1 MPVIAR
7 PRARLL
13 LLNPTPPL
21 KASKHRQVAE
31 LCILAAIS
39 VGIAFSTSAASA
51 APAGTGL
58 AHCPTLEDALT
69 RLSCFDAVAK
79 QAGLEKDGL
88 VAFPQMDLVAFK
100 AGRSDL
106 LTKPVRLSGR
116 LGILGP
122 FAALRNPDRIDN
134 DPVWI
139 SIDRLK
145 PERWKAIAAEC
156 ARRCMVTIEGRVSHV
171 FSGIGVA
178 AEVIEV
184 ESP

>member
-1 MPVIAR
+1 MPEIAR
-7 PRARLL
+7 PRARPH

-21 KASKHRQVAE
+21 KPLNHRQVAE
-31 LCILAAIS
+31 ICILTAMS

-58 AHCPTLEDALT
+58 ARCPTLEDALT
-69 RLSCFDAVAK
+69 RLNCFDAVAK

-88 VAFPQMDLVAFK
+88 VAFK
-100 AGRSDL
+100 ADRADL
-106 LTKPVRLSGR
+106 LTKPVQLSGR

-122 FAALRNPDRIDN
+122 FAALRSPDRIDN

-156 ARRCMVTIEGRVSHV
+156 ARRCMVTLSGRVSHV